1 MGTLFLPRYR
11 NAKGET
17 KVSQVWRIR
26 YRTNAGLVTES
37 AQTKNQADARRLL
50 RQREGAVADGKPV
63 VKNADRVLV
72 KELTASLETE
82 YRANDRKSSERLR
95 YSLAHVLPH
104 FGHRRA
110 AQVTGK
116 DVIDYIAIRQ
126 DQGAANATV
135 NRELAALKRAYTL
148 AMESERLYRRPPI
161 KMLAERNVRQGFF
174 ERDAFE
180 AVRRRLP
187 EPLRPMVTFA
197 YITGWRI
204 PSEVLGLEWSR
215 IDFQAGTVRLEP
227 GTTKNDEARVF
238 FFTPELKAGLEA
250 QRALTD
256 EAQRTAGRIIP
267 WVFHRGGRPIRDF
280 RTAWANACKLAGVPG
295 RIPHDFRRTAVRNL
309 ERAGVSRSVAMKM
322 TGHKT
327 EAVYRRYAIVSEGDL
342 RDAAKKLAGLVQEVV
357 QVDRASAISDATT
370 RRIH

>member
-1 MGTLFLPRYR
+1 MGTLFLPRYKTS
-11 NAKGET
+11 KGET
-17 KVSQVWRIR
+17 KVSRVWRIR

-37 AQTKNQADARRLL
+37 ANTTNQADARRLL
-50 RQREGAVADGKPV
+50 RQREGAVADGKPIV
-63 VKNADRVLV
+63 RHADKLLV
-72 KELTASLETE
+72 RELTESLETE
-82 YRANDRKSSERLR
+82 YKANGRKSAERLR

-110 AQVTGK
+110 AQVSAA
-116 DVIDYIAIRQ
+116 DVIGYVAARQ
-126 DQGAANATV
+126 EQGASNATI

-148 AMESERLYRRPPI
+148 AMESERLHRRPPI

-187 EPLRPMVTFA
+187 EPLRAMVTFA
-197 YITGWRI
+197 YATGWRI

-215 IDFQAGTVRLEP
+215 IDFQTGTVRLEP

-238 FFTPELKAGLEA
+238 FFTPELKACLEA
-250 QRALTD
+250 QRTLTD
-256 EAQRTAGRIIP
+256 EAQRKAGRIIP

-280 RTAWANACKLAGVPG
+280 RTAWANACRLAGVPG

-327 EAVYRRYAIVSEGDL
+327 EAVYRRYAIVSESDL
-342 RDAAKKLAGLVQEVV
+342 RDAAKKLAGLVQEAV
-357 QVDRASAISDATT
+357 QVVEVAAGTEAVT